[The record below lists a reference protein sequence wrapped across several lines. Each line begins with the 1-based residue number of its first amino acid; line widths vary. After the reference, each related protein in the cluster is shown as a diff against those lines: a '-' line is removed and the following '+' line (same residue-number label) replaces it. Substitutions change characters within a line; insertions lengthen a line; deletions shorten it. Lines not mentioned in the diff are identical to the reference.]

1 MADDK
6 KDDDVPRIGS
16 EEKEPTQ
23 RLEDMNRPPTH
34 FAMRAEVVQDVID
47 FLENQPWNC
56 TVKQAVELL
65 NGINT
70 GTPLVLGPKTNQ

>member
-6 KDDDVPRIGS
+6 KDDDDVPRIGKD
-16 EEKEPTQ
+16 EATQ

-34 FAMRAEVVQDVID
+34 FAMPAKVVQDVIG
-47 FLENQPWNC
+47 FLENKPWKC

-65 NGINT
+65 HGINT